1 MLLDMNT
8 DDAAS
13 MSWPSLGVTDGHKP
27 DNAAES
33 PASSTGA
40 QSIARTKHVPIVRH
54 KTGYE
59 RPERARTSHA
69 CEPCRERK
77 TKCDGERPACRRCTH
92 TGTNCHYGYGKGW
105 KKRKYDSSKLLL
117 AISFAD
123 ITTEGLPKICQRPLE
138 SLQGVKTCSVRFIP
152 WYHRRCG

>member
-1 MLLDMNT
+1 MLDQAVSHTSGWRLSAFEREIRSAHLSFSPHQHRDIFYLNYPGFERASTNMPV
-8 DDAAS
+8 DDNAPTPSPS
-13 MSWPSLGVTDGHKP
+13 MPMTDGVQP
-27 DNAAES
+27 DTAGDS

-40 QSIARTKHVPIVRH
+40 QSNARIKHVPIARH

-77 TKCDGERPACRRCTH
+77 TKCDGERPACRRCLH

-105 KKRKYDSSKLLL
+105 KKRK
-117 AISFAD
+117 
-123 ITTEGLPKICQRPLE
+123 
-138 SLQGVKTCSVRFIP
+138 
-152 WYHRRCG
+152 